1 MCQPKMNPIAMAVL
15 ASHQPVTD
23 KVAAFALG
31 EFFQAVLK
39 TDGIGE
45 LRRIYEA
52 FYLQAHGE
60 HPSLPLDWADTTPDG
75 GRKVTPGVMAAT
87 NGR

>member
-1 MCQPKMNPIAMAVL
+1 MNPIAMAVL
-15 ASHQPVTD
+15 ASHQAVTD
-23 KVAAFALG
+23 QVAAFALG

-60 HPSLPLDWADTTPDG
+60 HPSLPLDWSDKTVDG
-75 GRKVTPGVMAAT
+75 KLEGKPPTMAAT